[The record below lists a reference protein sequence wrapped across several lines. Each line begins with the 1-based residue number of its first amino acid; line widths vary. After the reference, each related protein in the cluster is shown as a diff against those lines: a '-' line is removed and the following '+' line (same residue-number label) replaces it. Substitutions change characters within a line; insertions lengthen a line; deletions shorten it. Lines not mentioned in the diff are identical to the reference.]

1 MLLGLGS
8 APVAPPGFAGRLD
21 TVTAKPVTAPPDWD
35 GLHAVLIR
43 PDGYIAWAS
52 RTAAAATPAA
62 TAPPLATWLGAP
74 AP

>member
-21 TVTAKPVTAPPDWD
+21 TVTAQPVTAPPDWD
-35 GLHAVLIR
+35 GVRAVLIR

-52 RTAAAATPAA
+52 RTADAAAAT
-62 TAPPLATWLGAP
+62 TPPLATWLGAP